1 MSSKDLSTEES
12 NPHQEIL
19 SDSFQYYSGPDLAN
33 KENDLNQSNHMH
45 YTSAVKE
52 EDPHLNAT
60 FEKLS
65 VSHSHS
71 VLISHATNPAE
82 DTLEE
87 IDILE
92 TYGYKTA
99 DNNKLIIPTINILSA
114 TATTIEESDLEDP
127 DHETSTGA
135 NESKQSNKQRTS
147 IQSISQ
153 QEVKDLN
160 KSSNEINDPK
170 VATESVIE
178 VGQNMSTNES
188 HVPTLN
194 QTSDHTKHVQV
205 TDSNMEQDESV
216 RDISQMMA
224 NTSIQTKAMESF
236 KADEE
241 AYEESSNGE
250 TYPKERPGLNEE
262 AVAMETSV
270 NETQNVINVMC
281 RDSYIGHYETVN
293 ITQGEACSL
302 LSPPCPDFNDEDD
315 LNRSII
321 DNTDA
326 TNHWKEVNTAN
337 NTYIDLSPIKKNASG
352 GDYFTEIHSDHTYA
366 HGEPSGQAGKS
377 ESSNSEDELVQDIFV
392 NTTKKLLSIVEESE
406 ADDGVEQIHVIESGD
421 NADVSMQ
428 DEDIDEIV
436 RVTVEKLKGDK
447 LNETFIEEEET
458 SAKQMSV
465 ETAISGIMKLL
476 ILLKVRIKSQK
487 L

>member
-1 MSSKDLSTEES
+1 
-12 NPHQEIL
+12 
-19 SDSFQYYSGPDLAN
+19 
-33 KENDLNQSNHMH
+33 
-45 YTSAVKE
+45 
-52 EDPHLNAT
+52 
-60 FEKLS
+60 
-65 VSHSHS
+65 
-71 VLISHATNPAE
+71 
-82 DTLEE
+82 
-87 IDILE
+87 
-92 TYGYKTA
+92 
-99 DNNKLIIPTINILSA
+99 
-114 TATTIEESDLEDP
+114 
-127 DHETSTGA
+127 
-135 NESKQSNKQRTS
+135 
-147 IQSISQ
+147 
-153 QEVKDLN
+153 
-160 KSSNEINDPK
+160 
-170 VATESVIE
+170 
-178 VGQNMSTNES
+178 MSTNES

-194 QTSDHTKHVQV
+194 QTSDYTKHIQV

-224 NTSIQTKAMESF
+224 NTSIQTKTKAMESF

-241 AYEESSNGE
+241 DYEESSEANKETYEESSKANEEAYKKSSKANGEAEEGSKDNEETYEESSNGETYPKERPGLNEEAVAMETSNGE